1 MGELEETTEKEDDD
15 ELEFQNFEQYDYYI
29 NEFLSPP
36 MSGDIF
42 YIKGEYYLLVGQE
55 CDLSIRNGVRNNS
68 RISSDTLGKKSR
80 YGKL

>member
-42 YIKGEYYLLVGQE
+42 YIKGE
-55 CDLSIRNGVRNNS
+55 
-68 RISSDTLGKKSR
+68 
-80 YGKL
+80 